1 MATMNISLP
10 DEMKRHVDAQ
20 VSSGQ
25 YSNAS
30 DYVRDLI
37 RYDRQARDSVRAAL
51 RDGEGSGISPHSPE
65 EILDALMREPN

>member
-10 DEMKRHVDAQ
+10 DAMKRHVDGQ

-25 YSNAS
+25 YANAS

-37 RYDRQARDSVRAAL
+37 RYDLQTRDAVRAAL
-51 RDGEGSGISPHSPE
+51 WEGEDSGFSPYTPD
-65 EILDALMREPN
+65 EILSDLLRED